1 MNDTAAPGV
10 RSIARLRLASYNLHK
25 CRGMTGPHAP
35 ERNLRVIAELRAD
48 VIALQEVD
56 FRFGARPEALP
67 RALIERFTGLVP
79 APFLG
84 TGENSL
90 GWHGQTILM
99 RPELLARAEIRRLP
113 LPGIEPRGALVL
125 RLPGVT
131 VVALHL
137 GLMRSSR
144 RAQLSRIVAQ
154 VRRIGNDRVVLTG
167 DFNEWHDTR
176 GLEALSPLRV
186 IAPGPSW
193 PAPFPRLRYDRFAL
207 SRGIAVLAC
216 GVVASEM
223 ARQASDHLPVW
234 ADLAVDAHQDA
245 PRGLPVARIASRIPG
260 ITGVAGAE

>member
-1 MNDTAAPGV
+1 MTDL
-10 RSIARLRLASYNLHK
+10 SRLRLASYNLHK

-35 ERNLRVIAELRAD
+35 ERNLRVIAELGAD

-67 RALIERFTGLVP
+67 RALIAKTTGMVP

-84 TGENSL
+84 TGEYSL
-90 GWHGQTILM
+90 GWHGQTILL
-99 RPELLARAEIRRLP
+99 RPDLHARAEIRRLP

-131 VVALHL
+131 VVAMHL

-154 VRRIGNDRVVLTG
+154 VRRIGNDRIVLTG

-176 GLEALSPLRV
+176 GLEALAPLRV

-207 SRGIAVLAC
+207 SRAIPVLAC
-216 GVVASEM
+216 GVMDTEI

-234 ADLAVDAHQDA
+234 ADLAVDAHEDV
-245 PRGLPVARIASRIPG
+245 PRGMPPARITSRIPG
-260 ITGVAGAE
+260 GDGAE